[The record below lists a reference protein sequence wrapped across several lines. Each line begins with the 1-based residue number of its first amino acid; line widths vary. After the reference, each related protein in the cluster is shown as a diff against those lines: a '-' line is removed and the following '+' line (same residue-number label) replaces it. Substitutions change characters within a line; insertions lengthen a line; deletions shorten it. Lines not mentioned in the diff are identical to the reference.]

1 MADVLSIPLT
11 RIINKSINE
20 GRFPNKWK
28 ESIVCPILKKGD
40 KKDTQNYRPIS
51 CLVTASK
58 VLEKIV
64 CEQFTRFLETNK
76 LLPENQHGFRA
87 KRSTVT
93 ALTAMQKEWTKN
105 SEDKT
110 LRNSS

>member
-1 MADVLSIPLT
+1 MGNLKREKSSLRMFLS
-11 RIINKSINE
+11 
-20 GRFPNKWK
+20 
-28 ESIVCPILKKGD
+28 PIL
-40 KKDTQNYRPIS
+40 TVFESN
-51 CLVTASK
+51 TH
-58 VLEKIV
+58 